1 MATVLEYVSARYS
14 THCTARNL
22 NPVTHCTYC
31 TVGILCARPND
42 LQAHTKRQIA
52 IQKNMKS
59 DTQQRLEDWHKQAE
73 AHAAEQER
81 AAAKLLYDAEEL
93 KRKSEAAQQRAAL
106 ARSRAAELKKQIL
119 SPANADVCVIAP
131 PNPTEKGQLFSKYAS
146 SIQEPTK
153 EGHPKSVRGN
163 RSVKPAQRCREARL
177 FAKPTPF
184 HLLALQSMLSANS
197 LNELIVSTQ
206 CP

>member
-1 MATVLEYVSARYS
+1 M
-14 THCTARNL
+14 
-22 NPVTHCTYC
+22 
-31 TVGILCARPND
+31 RPND

-153 EGHPKSVRGN
+153 EASPPKERPRQQVSQN
-163 RSVKPAQRCREARL
+163 RLSDAEKQRL
-177 FAKPTPF
+177 FAKYAT
-184 HLLALQSMLSANS
+184 LLPPPSAAERDAQRKFIERVNS
-197 LNELIVSTQ
+197 LHAMSPSDFGGFSAPGLWCDMENA
-206 CP
+206 